1 MENILVIDDNL
12 STIDAL
18 KQIVLKNG
26 YNAFTTDTAEKGY
39 DLFMKNPVDLIITDM
54 KLPGMSGIE
63 LLSNIRKKN
72 DLIPIIV
79 ISAYGNIEKA
89 VEAVKSGATD
99 FITKPFT
106 IEEIEF
112 KINKAIETSSL
123 TRQNR
128 ELSLENEYLR
138 TEVSY
143 NFSEII
149 GKSSAILKIIEQIK
163 KLRDA
168 NSPVLLLGESGT
180 GKELIARALH
190 SNSNRK
196 NKPFVRVHC
205 AALAQGVLE
214 SELFGHEKGAFTGA
228 TNKKPGRFEIAG
240 DGSIFLDEI
249 GEISQDIQVK
259 LLRVLQEREFERVGS
274 NTVLKM
280 KARVIA
286 ATNRNLLQMVKDNIF
301 REDLFYRL
309 NVIPIEV
316 PPLRERKED
325 ILILVDHFIKKYS
338 LEANK
343 KILEI
348 KKEVLDLLLEY
359 SWPGNIRELEN
370 VIERAIVMGEGNI
383 LTLNDFPENIINYT
397 ENSGKTHALPE
408 KSSDSLTDIIE
419 NYEKELIKNAII
431 KSENNITKASKILGI
446 KRTTLRYKM
455 DKYGFIND
463 NVTESDD

>member
-1 MENILVIDDNL
+1 MENILIIDDNV

-39 DLFMKNPVDLIITDM
+39 DILMKNPVDLVITDM
-54 KLPGMSGIE
+54 KLPGMNGIE
-63 LLSNIRKKN
+63 LLNIIRKKN

-106 IEEIEF
+106 VEEIEF
-112 KINKAIETSSL
+112 KINKALETSLL

-149 GKSSAILKIIEQIK
+149 GRSKAILKIIEQIK

-214 SELFGHEKGAFTGA
+214 SELFGHERGAFTGA
-228 TNKKPGRFEIAG
+228 INKKPGRFEIAG
-240 DGSIFLDEI
+240 EGSIFLDEI
-249 GEISQDIQVK
+249 GEISQEIQVK

-274 NTVLKM
+274 NVVLKM
-280 KARVIA
+280 RARVIA
-286 ATNRNLLQMVKDNIF
+286 ATNRNLIQMVKDNTF

-325 ILILVDHFIKKYS
+325 IPILVDHFIKKYS

-343 KILEI
+343 KIPEI
-348 KKEVLDLLLEY
+348 KDEVLDLLIEY
-359 SWPGNIRELEN
+359 PWPGNIRELEN
-370 VIERAIVMGEGNI
+370 VIERAIVMSEGNS
-383 LTLNDFPENIINYT
+383 LSLNDFPENIINYT
-397 ENSGKTHALPE
+397 ENPGKSHTLQE

-419 NYEKELIKNAII
+419 SYEKELIKNAII

-455 DKYGFIND
+455 EKYGFIND
-463 NVTESDD
+463 NITESDD

>member
-1 MENILVIDDNL
+1 MENILIIDDNL

-18 KQIVLKNG
+18 SQIVLKNG
-26 YNAFTTDTAEKGY
+26 HKAYTTDTAEKGY
-39 DLFMKNPVDLIITDM
+39 ELFINNPIDLIITDM

-106 IEEIEF
+106 IDEIEF
-112 KINKAIETSSL
+112 KIKKALETSSL
-123 TRQNR
+123 TKQNR

-138 TEVSY
+138 TEMSY

-149 GKSSAILKIIEQIK
+149 GNSKAILKIIEQVK
-163 KLRDA
+163 KLTDA

-190 SNSNRK
+190 LNSNKK

-205 AALAQGVLE
+205 AALAPGVLE

-228 TNKKPGRFEIAG
+228 VNKKPGRFEIAG
-240 DGSIFLDEI
+240 EGSIFLDEI
-249 GEISQDIQVK
+249 GEISQEIQVK

-274 NTVLKM
+274 NTVIKM
-280 KARVIA
+280 KARIIT
-286 ATNRNLLQMVKDNIF
+286 ATNRNLVKMVKENTF

-316 PPLRERKED
+316 PPLRDRKED
-325 ILILVDHFIKKYS
+325 IPILVNHFIKKYS

-343 KILEI
+343 NITGIRNGVLE
-348 KKEVLDLLLEY
+348 LLLEY
-359 SWPGNIRELEN
+359 PWPGNIRELEN
-370 VIERAIVMGEGNI
+370 IIERAIVMGEGNI
-383 LTLNDFPENIINYT
+383 LTLNDFPENIITYT
-397 ENSGKTHALPE
+397 ESPNTTYDQSQKNSNI
-408 KSSDSLTDIIE
+408 LTDLIQS
-419 NYEKELIKNAII
+419 YEKELIKNAVI

-455 DKYGFIND
+455 DKYGLIND
-463 NVTESDD
+463 NVTESDE